1 VISGRLSLNQAEL
14 ARDLLQ
20 GSHQRAGRKLAPG
33 VCDGDP
39 LLLGLWLIIERAC
52 ASIHASAI
60 TEGLRER
67 PPRTAAPRGR
77 RRVMQPP

>member
-1 VISGRLSLNQAEL
+1 MISGRLSLNQAEL

-52 ASIHASAI
+52 ASIHARGSPKASASARRA
-60 TEGLRER
+60 LRR
-67 PPRTAAPRGR
+67 LAVA
-77 RRVMQPP
+77 VA